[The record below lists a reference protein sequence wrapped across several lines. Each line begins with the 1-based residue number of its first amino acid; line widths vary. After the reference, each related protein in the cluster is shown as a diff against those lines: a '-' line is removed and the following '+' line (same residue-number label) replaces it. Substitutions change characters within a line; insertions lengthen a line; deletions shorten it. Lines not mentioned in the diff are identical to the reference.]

1 VDRNSE
7 KPKTAASVYMSIWSG
22 CVGVRRKIIFDKKWI
37 KSVNCER
44 KRKETE
50 NGKASGKKMQMEEGE
65 DKETGKMR

>member
-37 KSVNCER
+37 KSVNYER
-44 KRKETE
+44 KREENRKWKRERKE
-50 NGKASGKKMQMEEGE
+50 NANEGR
-65 DKETGKMR
+65 GR

>member
-44 KRKETE
+44 KGEENRKWKRERKENA
-50 NGKASGKKMQMEEGE
+50 NGGRG
-65 DKETGKMR
+65 R

>member
-44 KRKETE
+44 KREENRKWKRERKE
-50 NGKASGKKMQMEEGE
+50 NANEGR
-65 DKETGKMR
+65 GR